1 MSPDALLQLLPD
13 LVLLIKRD
21 GSVVAHLGGQSVP
34 ELRCGESSW
43 EAAWSEATAALLRQL
58 LRRSLAHRIPV
69 EARFEEK
76 GRHYDLR
83 VTPQGPDR
91 AIGVVRL
98 VLPGARDESAD
109 AGGDRKRPQLDRR
122 GFLRRLKESMSVATL
137 REQPLAIAVLHVD
150 GIADVAQFIAAEVSE
165 QIMSAV
171 LLRLASQESAQE
183 QPKWYLGQVGE
194 TVLAMVMETADRDAV
209 EACVARVC
217 ESLREPVT
225 AADVEFRLTPY
236 AGVAVLGLDASSPKM
251 LLEHAR
257 AAAHE
262 ARRASSKDVFF
273 HSDTMGL
280 RSLARLDLARE
291 LREAIANGDFRCR
304 YMGRHDLRTGRMVA
318 RVGYVRWQ
326 HPLRGEIRPAEFLRV
341 AEATGLSV
349 ELSRAVLKSVCRDFA
364 QLEPDVRVSFGAL
377 HDHFFHEEFAADVE
391 RTLAEYSLPAERLEL
406 RVAEKALALRDLS
419 SFRSLQKRSVQIV
432 VDEVGRGMTSLAALA
447 RAPVWGLQLDRA
459 WVAALRS
466 DDVARKVCG
475 AGINLATSL
484 GLTPIA
490 MGVDNDA
497 QREALLEMGCLY
509 GSGDLYS
516 SSASDLSRSRRS
528 AKRA

>member
-1 MSPDALLQLLPD
+1 MSPDALIQCLPD
-13 LVLLIKRD
+13 LVLLMKRD
-21 GSVVAHLGGQSVP
+21 GSVVAHMGGQSVP
-34 ELRCGESSW
+34 ELRCGEGSW
-43 EAAWSEATAALLRQL
+43 EETWSEATAALIRQL
-58 LRRSLAHRIPV
+58 LRRSIAHRVPV

-98 VLPGARDESAD
+98 LLPEARDESAE
-109 AGGDRKRPQLDRR
+109 ASGDRGRPQLDRR
-122 GFLRRLKESMSVATL
+122 GFLRRLKESMSVASL
-137 REQPLAIAVLHVD
+137 REQPLAIAVLHLD

-171 LLRLASQESAQE
+171 LLRLASQESAQT
-183 QPKWYLGQVGE
+183 QPKWYLGQISE
-194 TVLAMVMETADRDAV
+194 TILAMVMETADRDAI
-209 EACVARVC
+209 EQCVSRVC
-217 ESLREPVT
+217 ASLREPIT
-225 AADVEFRLTPY
+225 AAEVEFRLTPY
-236 AGVAVLGLDASSPKM
+236 AGVAILGVDASLPKM

-262 ARRASSKDVFF
+262 ARRASSKDVSF
-273 HSDTMGL
+273 HTDTMSL

-291 LREAIANGDFRCR
+291 LREAIAHGDFRCR
-304 YMGRHDLRTGRMVA
+304 YIGRHDLRTGRMVA

-377 HDHFFHEEFAADVE
+377 RDHFFHEEFVADVE
-391 RTLAEYSLPAERLEL
+391 RTLAEYSVPAERLEL
-406 RVAEKALALRDLS
+406 RVAEKALVVRDLS
-419 SFRSLQKRSVQIV
+419 NFRSLQKRSVQIV
-432 VDEVGRGMTSLAALA
+432 VDEVGRSLSSLAALA
-447 RAPVWGLQLDRA
+447 RAPVWGLQLDHA
-459 WVAALRS
+459 WVAALHT
-466 DDVARKVCG
+466 DAVAQKVCG

-490 MGVDNDA
+490 LGVDNDA
-497 QREALLEMGCLY
+497 LREALLEMGCLH

-516 SSASDLSRSRRS
+516 SGASDLSKSRRS

>member
-1 MSPDALLQLLPD
+1 MSPDALIQLLPD
-13 LVLLIKRD
+13 LVLLMKRD
-21 GSVVAHLGGQSVP
+21 GSIVAHMGGQGVP
-34 ELRCGESSW
+34 ELRCGEGGW
-43 EAAWSEATAALLRQL
+43 EGAWSEATAALIRQL
-58 LRRSLAHRIPV
+58 LRRSIAHRIPV
-69 EARFEEK
+69 EARFEEN

-98 VLPGARDESAD
+98 VLPDARDESVAT
-109 AGGDRKRPQLDRR
+109 AGDRGRPQLDRR
-122 GFLRRLKESMSVATL
+122 GFLRRLKESMSLAAL
-137 REQPLAIAVLHVD
+137 REQPLAIAVLHID
-150 GIADVAQFIAAEVSE
+150 GIADVAQFIAAQVSE

-171 LLRLASQESAQE
+171 LLRLASQASAQT
-183 QPKWYLGQVGE
+183 QPKWYLGQLSE
-194 TVLAMVMETADRDAV
+194 NTLAIVMETVDRDAI
-209 EACVARVC
+209 EACVSSVC
-217 ESLREPVT
+217 ASVREPIT
-225 AADVEFRLTPY
+225 AAEVEFRLTPY
-236 AGVAVLGLDASSPKM
+236 AGVGILGLDASSPKI

-273 HSDTMGL
+273 HSDTMSL

-291 LREAIANGDFRCR
+291 LREAIAGGDIRCR
-304 YMGRHDLRTGRMVA
+304 YIGRHDLRTGRLVA
-318 RVGYVRWQ
+318 RVAYVRWQ

-341 AEATGLSV
+341 AEATGLAV
-349 ELSRAVLKSVCRDFA
+349 ELSRALLKSVCRDFV
-364 QLEPDVRVSFGAL
+364 QQEPDVRVSFGAL
-377 HDHFFHEEFAADVE
+377 RDHFFHEDFLADVE

-406 RVAEKALALRDLS
+406 RIAEQAFIAHDPGDFRALR
-419 SFRSLQKRSVQIV
+419 KRSMQIV
-432 VDEVGRGMTSLAALA
+432 VDEVGRGMSSLGLLA

-459 WVAALRS
+459 WVAALRT

-490 MGVDNDA
+490 IGVDNDA
-497 QREALLEMGCLY
+497 QRDALLELGCLY

-516 SSASDLSRSRRS
+516 SGASDLSKSHRN